1 MEEDQPNKL
10 LKRGAIAY
18 RLVGRARLLGR
29 REGGRGDGRQWEDG
43 GRERQRE
50 KKKMMYDEEGR
61 EVGWCMD

>member
-29 REGGRGDGRQWEDG
+29 REGGETEGSGKREG
-43 GRERQRE
+43 GRDRGR